1 MSHGWTPND
10 KAVAKAAADRAR
22 RRAEQE
28 AIRLH
33 AEYKING
40 IDDLW
45 ALELKIRE
53 WRRDRQHCFTLNY
66 ERANE
71 QLSGW
76 LARGW
81 LLNSDLERMSPER
94 LHAIHAKA

>member
-22 RRAEQE
+22 RRAELE

-45 ALELKIRE
+45 ALELQIRA

-71 QLSGW
+71 QLAEW
-76 LARGW
+76 LSRGW
-81 LLNSDLERMSPER
+81 LQDSDLQSMSPER

>member
-10 KAVAKAAADRAR
+10 KAVAKAAAERAR

-33 AEYKING
+33 AEYKIDS
-40 IDDLW
+40 IDALW

-66 ERANE
+66 EHANQ
-71 QLSGW
+71 QLAEW
-76 LARGW
+76 LSRGW
-81 LLNSDLERMSPER
+81 LLDSDLQSMSPER
-94 LHAIHAKA
+94 LHAIH